1 MTEVQQTTNPT
12 EGTTMHRT
20 GMTEVQRIGLIARR
34 EVVEY
39 ARQPSYRNGTI
50 ITSVLIVAAVAA
62 YSLLPMLFGGP
73 DEVSFGVLPDGEAL
87 VEAAVQQAG
96 PDRLEATSVSFP
108 DEAAGRAALAD
119 GAIDVLVLDTDR
131 VVVQQELGG
140 GVALVLQDAATTVR
154 LAETFDADPAEVLAG
169 AQQPLVVDV
178 VEPPDP
184 QATQRQVMTLI
195 GVFLAIGQV
204 VGGAFVLANGMVE
217 EKSSRVVEIVVAK
230 ARPRSLLT
238 GKIVGL
244 YGVLTLQL
252 LVFVVVGFLAVAV
265 SPDLAVPSGL
275 PAVVLAV
282 LAWYTLAFVIF
293 GALFSIAAAVSARQE
308 DMVLKIQPMM
318 YLVFAAFGG
327 AFYSSANPDTLLTRI
342 LSFVPFTAPTVLPAR
357 QAAGSVAAWE
367 IAVAVALM
375 AVTAWA
381 ALTIA
386 GRAYSGGALRTR
398 GTATIR
404 ETLADAE

>member
-1 MTEVQQTTNPT
+1 MTV
-12 EGTTMHRT
+12 RST
-20 GMTEVQRIGLIARR
+20 GMSEVQRIGLIARR
-34 EVVEY
+34 EVIEY

-73 DEVSFGVLPDGEAL
+73 DEVTFGVLPDGEAL
-87 VEAAVQQAG
+87 VDAAVLQGA
-96 PDRLEATSVSFP
+96 DRLEATSVP
-108 DEAAGRAALAD
+108 IADEASGRAALAEGD
-119 GAIDVLVLDTDR
+119 IDVLVVDSGR

-140 GVALVLQDAATTVR
+140 GVALVLQEAATTVR
-154 LAETFDADPAEVLAG
+154 LADTFGADPAEVLAG
-169 AQQPLVVDV
+169 AQQPIGIDV

-184 QATQRQVMTLI
+184 QATQRQVMTLV

-217 EKSSRVVEIVVAK
+217 EKSSRVVEIIVAK

-252 LVFVVVGFLAVAV
+252 LVFVVVGFVAVAV

-275 PAVVLAV
+275 PAVVLSV

-327 AFYSSANPDTLLTRI
+327 AFYSAGNPDSLLTRI

-357 QAAGSVAAWE
+357 QASGSVALWE
-367 IAVAVALM
+367 IAVAVAVM
-375 AVTAWA
+375 AITAWA

-398 GTATIR
+398 GTSTIR